1 MYISH
6 LLALFLRLI
15 PDTPYLPRMLK
26 GPFSAVVLVSDF
38 SIKIPFYLSLF
49 LEFLL
54 ALLVT
59 LIKSIL
65 ISSFNRASHLRSISV
80 CQTLFYAL
88 WTQQSRR
95 PSLAY
100 SGDRQWTDKTTV
112 KSSRLYDR
120 GWIPLGGHHAR
131 SSLACLM
138 SSKSIWSV
146 VSRRSIVKVAW
157 RQTGGFSR

>member
-1 MYISH
+1 MDISH

-26 GPFSAVVLVSDF
+26 GPFSEVVLVSGF
-38 SIKIPFYLSLF
+38 CIKIPLYLSLF

-59 LIKSIL
+59 LTKLIL
-65 ISSFNRASHLRSISV
+65 ISSFNRYLRSISV

-112 KSSRLYDR
+112 KSNRLYDR

-146 VSRRSIVKVAW
+146 VSRRSIVKVGIETD
-157 RQTGGFSR
+157 RRLL